1 MNHADARKK
10 TIAKP
15 TNRISICSS
24 SQMAERYQT
33 PRKKGVKND
42 PLPGIKRRSAVGQD
56 FGVCPE
62 FL

>member
-1 MNHADARKK
+1 MNHTDARKK
-10 TIAKP
+10 MIAKP

-42 PLPGIKRRSAVGQD
+42 LLPGIKRRSAVGQG
-56 FGVCPE
+56 FGACPE